1 MFEFSRLQK
10 KCYPFDGMASDI
22 AKMDEYDI
30 ENSRLSGDFRITSTS
45 PKVCLTV
52 GETSMTTCLRRKD
65 GRVNLR
71 LRVGHH
77 SERPQY

>member
-30 ENSRLSGDFRITSTS
+30 ENSRLSGDYIAKSLFNCRRNIDDDMP
-45 PKVCLTV
+45 PKE
-52 GETSMTTCLRRKD
+52 GWPREFAAP
-65 GRVNLR
+65 G
-71 LRVGHH
+71 GA
-77 SERPQY
+77 PF